1 MASPN
6 TEALRLAQARLEP
19 RRRFVVR
26 RSLIPITEKTAGGK
40 ERKSFRLRVSLEDQD
55 YALDQVTGAVINPAR
70 RMSEADRRAL
80 GIRRNGQPRRA
91 RHAAVSATP
100 DRKNAA

>member
-26 RSLIPITEKTAGGK
+26 RALIPVVEKNAPKK
-40 ERKSFRLRVSLEDQD
+40 ETPTYRLRVSLEDQA
-55 YALDQVTGAVINPAR
+55 YALDQITGAVINPAR

-80 GIRRNGQPRRA
+80 GIRRNGQTRRPGRA
-91 RHAAVSATP
+91 IATTP
-100 DRKNAA
+100 DRKIAA

>member
-6 TEALRLAQARLEP
+6 MCLMRLRQAHLEP
-19 RRRFVVR
+19 RIEYVVR
-26 RSLIPITEKTAGGK
+26 REFIPVDKKTVRVKTTARDGYLIDK
-40 ERKSFRLRVSLEDQD
+40 
-55 YALDQVTGAVINPAR
+55 VTGVAINPAR

-91 RHAAVSATP
+91 RRALASTP
-100 DRKNAA
+100 DSRKTAA